1 MDTVVPITFSVRYRL
16 GEYLRFVTEHGFDS
30 EASLRELR
38 GIRRLLAHLLLR
50 TAGTVGF
57 AWKASRVGRCRFELD
72 ADGLPRHTRRGPGSV
87 PWSRVKALHTY
98 TLGFLVE
105 LEEGALPLP
114 FRVLGAGQRDG
125 ILRLAKAAD
134 VTCATP
140 APS

>member
-72 ADGLPRHTRRGPGSV
+72 ADGIHRHTRRGPGSV